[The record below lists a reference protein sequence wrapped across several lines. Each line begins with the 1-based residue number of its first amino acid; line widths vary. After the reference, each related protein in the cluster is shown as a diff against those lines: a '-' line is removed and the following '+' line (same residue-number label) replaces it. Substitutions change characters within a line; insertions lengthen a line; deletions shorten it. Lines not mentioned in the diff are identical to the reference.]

1 MVANV
6 SNDQKK
12 PAVPILLSS
21 PAHVLIVIAKFY
33 HDISEELL
41 QGALACLKQNKTSYD
56 LLEVPGAFEIPAAIH
71 MALAAS
77 DYKSNQLKQKI
88 EGSIALGCV
97 IRGETSHYDYVC
109 GESARGLQQI
119 ACQQLHPLGNGILTV
134 ENKNQA
140 WDRAKRNKQNKGGE
154 AASACLSMI
163 MTKRRLFQDKK

>member
-1 MVANV
+1 MVASI
-6 SNDQKK
+6 SNDRKETAA
-12 PAVPILLSS
+12 PVILSA
-21 PAHVLIVIAKFY
+21 PAHILIVVAKFY
-33 HDISEELL
+33 QDIAEELL
-41 QGALACLKQNKTSYD
+41 QGAFACLKRNKASYD
-56 LLEVPGAFEIPAAIH
+56 ILEVPGAFEIPAAIS
-71 MALAAS
+71 MALAAA

-97 IRGETSHYDYVC
+97 IRGETSHYEYVC

-119 ACQQLHPLGNGILTV
+119 ACQQLHPIGNGILTV

-140 WDRAKRNKQNKGGE
+140 WERANRNKQNKGGE